1 MRRILPL
8 CWVVVL
14 SAGCGST
21 ELLAVKRVPPC
32 RSVVTWH
39 QRLYYPREV
48 AALPVTGENLG
59 PGGVPSCKDALGGE
73 NGASRAVD
81 IVRIGGIDPS
91 VAIAVFGDGHHAYVA
106 AGRSLRLPGAGSTGP

>member
-21 ELLAVKRVPPC
+21 EQLAVKRVPPC

-39 QRLYYPREV
+39 ERLYYPRAV
-48 AALPVTGENLG
+48 VALPVTGENLG
-59 PGGVPSCKDALGGE
+59 PGGVPSCTDALGGE

-81 IVRIGGIDPS
+81 VVRIGGIDPN
-91 VAIAVFGDGHHAYVA
+91 VAVAVFGDGHHAYVA
-106 AGRSLRLPGAGSTGP
+106 AGRSLRLPGTGSTGP

>member
-1 MRRILPL
+1 MRWILPL
-8 CWVVVL
+8 WVVVLL

-21 ELLAVKRVPPC
+21 EQVAVNRVPPC
-32 RSVVTWH
+32 RTVITWH
-39 QRLYYPREV
+39 ERLYFPREV

-59 PGGVPSCKDALGGE
+59 PGGVPSCTDSLGGE
-73 NGASRAVD
+73 NGSSRAVD
-81 IVRIGGIDPS
+81 VVRIGGIDPS